1 LIASWVL
8 LQEARGQGFDAQR
21 YAPPAG
27 SAGGLLVERA
37 MVPERLAWS
46 VGLFADVADN
56 PVIVS
61 DPDTGEVLSRP
72 VDTLVVLDLMG
83 SVAVLGRLELAL
95 DIPLVPVA
103 SGDDLGLGG
112 QLLSAE
118 PGLGDLRF
126 VPKVLLL
133 GDYRSPTVLSLA
145 MPITMPTGDAE
156 AMRGA
161 GEASIEPKLLLTVRG
176 GSVRVHGSTG
186 LRARPGLEAL
196 DPIGSEWTYGLG
208 LTWVVVRPLDLL
220 VEASGAAD
228 LTRGGPALTDVPL
241 ELLGGVL
248 WRPDRSWTVT
258 AGAGP
263 GLTDGLGTPDVRVVA
278 GVRFMDHADDKP
290 GDIDERSAPTDTDGD
305 DIPDED
311 DSCVRDP
318 EDDDGYLDRD
328 GCPEPD
334 NDEDGVLDDDDE
346 CPQVAEERGG
356 DGDGCPERGRVRMGA
371 DRVEVE
377 GKILFQVDSAS
388 LDPRSDDLLDDLA
401 DLLED
406 HPEVDRFEIQG
417 HTDDTGP
424 AEYNEDLSDRRAQ
437 SVRQALIQRGV
448 EPDRLTTRGYGE
460 RRPIAPNDT
469 PAGRAQNRRVEF
481 VVKG

>member
-1 LIASWVL
+1 LIGL
-8 LQEARGQGFDAQR
+8 LLLVQTARGQGFDAQR

-46 VGLFADVADN
+46 VGLFADIADN

-72 VDTLVVLDLMG
+72 VDTLVVLDLIG

-95 DIPLVPVA
+95 DIPVVPVYA
-103 SGDDLGLGG
+103 GDDLALGG
-112 QLLSAE
+112 QTLSAE
-118 PGLGDLRF
+118 PGIGDVRL
-126 VPKVLLL
+126 VPKVLLV
-133 GDYRSPTVLSLA
+133 GTYRSPTVLSLA
-145 MPITMPTGDAE
+145 MPVTLPSGDEE

-161 GEASIEPKLLLTVRG
+161 GEASVEPKVLLTVRG
-176 GSVRVHGSTG
+176 GSVRAHGSTG

-196 DPIGSEWTYGLG
+196 DPIGSEWTFGAG
-208 LTWVVVRPLDLL
+208 LTWVAVRQLDILL
-220 VEASGAAD
+220 EAAGAAD
-228 LTRGGPALTDVPL
+228 LTRRGPALTDVPL

-248 WRPDRSWTVT
+248 WRPVRTWTVT

-278 GVRFMDHADDKP
+278 GVRFSDHTDGKP
-290 GDIDERSAPTDTDGD
+290 TDERYEGTDTDGD

-311 DSCVRDP
+311 DDCVNDP

-346 CPQVAEERGG
+346 CPQVAEGRGG
-356 DGDGCPERGRVRMGA
+356 DGDGCPDRGRVRMGA

-424 AEYNEDLSDRRAQ
+424 ADYNEDLSQRRAE

-448 EPDRLTTRGYGE
+448 DGDRLTTRGYGE